1 MGLTPPLH
9 PPDAVSAFVP
19 LRFVVCDS
27 HVGQG
32 RLRLPAPLTLFR
44 RSFLFDLWF
53 VTRML
58 GRGGFACLPPD
69 GVPAIVFLQ
78 IAFST
83 RKMGRVRLRLPAPHS
98 AGFVL
103 FGQDFEH

>member
-1 MGLTPPLH
+1 
-9 PPDAVSAFVP
+9 
-19 LRFVVCDS
+19 
-27 HVGQG
+27 
-32 RLRLPAPLTLFR
+32 
-44 RSFLFDLWF
+44 
-53 VTRML
+53 ML

-103 FGQDFEH
+103 FGKDFEHWAGWGLRPPAPL

>member
-9 PPDAVSAFVP
+9 PLDAVSAFVP

-32 RLRLPAPLTLFR
+32 RLRLPVPLTLFR

-58 GRGGFACLPPD
+58 GRVRLRLPALTLF
-69 GVPAIVFLQ
+69 GVRSSSNLWV
-78 IAFST
+78 ST
-83 RKMGRVRLRLPAPHS
+83 RLMGRVRLRLPAPLCKE
-98 AGFVL
+98 V
-103 FGQDFEH
+103 